1 VPTLEETLKLSEE
14 DFKARFG
21 RDKPTINDELVFHC
35 RMGGRAQKGA
45 DLAFSLGYKNVKNYK
60 GSYFD
65 WLEKEKSN

>member
-1 VPTLEETLKLSEE
+1 
-14 DFKARFG
+14 
-21 RDKPTINDELVFHC
+21 
-35 RMGGRAQKGA
+35 MGGRAQKGA